1 MQSGIVTFLY
11 AFAVSVACASNEPT
25 LAVKTL
31 HLPNQADTTLSIP
44 LAGNGFITQA
54 VSGGSEVITAQ
65 GLTNWRNPGSTASV
79 YFRLDKIGEMAVSIR
94 AKVSSGTSTIKVS
107 VNGKPFTVSLTS
119 PDFQTIPVG
128 SIMIPTTGY
137 VKVDL
142 QGINKTGDSFGEISD
157 LIVTG
162 PAATSNV
169 VFANDPANYYWS
181 RRGPSVHLKYAPPA
195 ATDVEWFYNEITV
208 PSGEDKIG
216 SYYMANG
223 FSGGYFGIQVN
234 SATERRVLFS
244 VWDPSTGKTTLVRKG
259 PNVTDNGFD
268 GEGTGGQSYL
278 KYNWKAG
285 TSYRFLTHGVPDGSG
300 NTLFSSWF
308 FAPEV
313 GNWQF
318 IATWKKPNTT
328 TYLTGLYSFLEN
340 FIDKVG
346 YTGRKA
352 FYTNQ
357 WVRGTTGNWTEL
369 ATATF
374 TGDATAKNR
383 QRLDYA
389 GGVENGQFFLQ
400 NGGFFANPV
409 PLNKSLSRPATGQ
422 PPTVDLNTLP
432 DVLP

>member
-1 MQSGIVTFLY
+1 MQTGIVTFLY
-11 AFAVSVACASNEPT
+11 AFAVSVACASNEPDT
-25 LAVKTL
+25 AAKSSA
-31 HLPNQADTTLSIP
+31 LPNLSDTTLSIP
-44 LAGNGFITQA
+44 LAGNGFITHT

-65 GLTNWRNPGSTASV
+65 GLTNWRNSESKASV
-79 YFRLDKIGEMAVSIR
+79 YFRLDKAEKIAVSLR
-94 AKVSSGTSTIKVS
+94 AKAPSGTSTIRVS
-107 VNGKPFTVSLTS
+107 VNGKPFSVSLTAS
-119 PDFQTIPVG
+119 DFQTIPVG
-128 SIMIPTTGY
+128 SIAIPAAGY

-142 QGINKTGDSFGEISD
+142 QGAHKSGDSFGEISD
-157 LIVTG
+157 LIITG
-162 PAATSNV
+162 PAANSTI

-208 PSGEDKIG
+208 PTGEDNIG

-244 VWDPSTGKTTLVRKG
+244 IWDPSAGKTTLVRKG

-285 TSYRFLTHGVPDGSG
+285 TTYRFLTHGVPDGSG

-357 WVRGTTGNWTEL
+357 WIRSTTGNWIEL
-369 ATATF
+369 ASATF

-409 PLNKSLSRPATGQ
+409 PLNKSLSRLSTGLPPA
-422 PPTVDLNTLP
+422 VDLNSLP
-432 DVLP
+432 NIHP

>member
-11 AFAVSVACASNEPT
+11 AFVVSVACASNEPSP
-25 LAVKTL
+25 AGKTL
-31 HLPNQADTTLSIP
+31 HLSNLADTTLSIP
-44 LAGNGFITQA
+44 LAGNGFITQT

-65 GLTNWRNPGSTASV
+65 GLTNWRNPGSTASI
-79 YFRLDKIGEMAVSIR
+79 YFRLDKTEKMAVSIR
-94 AKVSSGTSTIKVS
+94 AKVPSGTSTIKVS
-107 VNGKPFTVSLTS
+107 VNGKPFTISLTA
-119 PDFQTIPVG
+119 PDFQTIPIG
-128 SIMIPTTGY
+128 SITVPAAGY

-142 QGINKTGDSFGEISD
+142 QGVNKTGDSYGEISD
-157 LIVTG
+157 LIITG

-169 VFANDPANYYWS
+169 VFANDPATYYWS
-181 RRGPSVHLKYAPPA
+181 RRGPSVHLKYTPPA
-195 ATDVEWFYNEITV
+195 ATEVEWFYNEITV
-208 PSGEDKIG
+208 PSGEDNIG

-234 SATERRVLFS
+234 SATERRILFS

-340 FIDKVG
+340 FNDKVG

-357 WVRGTTGNWTEL
+357 WVRSTTGNWIEL
-369 ATATF
+369 ATASF

-422 PPTVDLNTLP
+422 PPAVDLHSLP
-432 DVLP
+432 NVLP